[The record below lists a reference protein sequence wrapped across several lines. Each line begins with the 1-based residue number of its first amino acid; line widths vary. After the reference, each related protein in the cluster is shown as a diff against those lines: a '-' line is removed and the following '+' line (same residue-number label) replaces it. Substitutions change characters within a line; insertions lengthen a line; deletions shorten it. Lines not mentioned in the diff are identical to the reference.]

1 MIKQYD
7 MKFGDSFLLNE
18 NSKNPYLIDFGS
30 KAGYISK
37 NIKLRYD
44 KVIED
49 LLAIGSERVTFLL
62 THFHEDH
69 YLGILYMMNT
79 LEQREIE
86 FKFKKILVPDIR
98 NINALSSIISLLFH
112 KAFLESILLG
122 RKKTSCFSNLYK
134 VSKFFLKHGYN
145 LKFVSRGKNI
155 DNIQILWPLKKYR
168 KHHFYDSLSF
178 IKNINN
184 FNQENEEYMSFI
196 NNIIKYNERENINMH
211 IQECANAWYQM
222 WLFNDEI
229 EYVNKFIKLDTIIN
243 DLLDYNKFSKKMIND
258 EFKESLHDA
267 IRKSHRYNIVFHN
280 KEDSNQ
286 KNYLFTGDIEKNN
299 MLKIFDN
306 TIEPSIELHEVYSY
320 VKVPHHGT
328 QRYFF
333 DFSAKIN
340 NETILLISNGKVKN
354 WKIYSGYY
362 DRYSD
367 NEHICSNCNH
377 CETFIANAKSCKCK
391 KYKVIYPGFS
401 ISIS

>member
-1 MIKQYD
+1 
-7 MKFGDSFLLNE
+7 
-18 NSKNPYLIDFGS
+18 
-30 KAGYISK
+30 
-37 NIKLRYD
+37 
-44 KVIED
+44 
-49 LLAIGSERVTFLL
+49 
-62 THFHEDH
+62 
-69 YLGILYMMNT
+69 
-79 LEQREIE
+79 
-86 FKFKKILVPDIR
+86 
-98 NINALSSIISLLFH
+98 
-112 KAFLESILLG
+112 
-122 RKKTSCFSNLYK
+122 
-134 VSKFFLKHGYN
+134 
-145 LKFVSRGKNI
+145 
-155 DNIQILWPLKKYR
+155 IQILWPLKKYR